1 MSDSKYG
8 LLGLGSYGPEV
19 ADVRARLA
27 ALPPDQLPDR
37 PDLRFADQAEDGQGQ
52 EGGDGQDFDPARFD
66 AALERAVRAFQ
77 QHKGLI
83 VDGVVG
89 VETFTAIDGA
99 RWALGDRILL
109 HTPGHL
115 QRGEDVVT
123 LQERLNTLGFAA
135 GRVDGRFGPETERA
149 VRSFQRAYG
158 LSGDGSV
165 GPDTLRAFDDLRRSV
180 SGGSANVL
188 RERELVRRSG
198 HNLSGRTVVLDPGH
212 GGTNTGAVA
221 HGLVE
226 SEVVMDLARR
236 IEGRLTA
243 IGVAVVFT
251 RTEHT
256 SPSED
261 ERAALAND
269 AGADL
274 VLSLHCD
281 SHDAAEASGV
291 ATFFFGRDRQT
302 SWSAV
307 GEHLADIVLRE
318 VVARTGL
325 ENCRSHGRS
334 WALLQQTRMPAV
346 RIEAGYLSHPS
357 DAARLADP
365 YFRDTLAEA
374 VVVSL
379 QRMYL
384 GDDDTATTGV
394 LRLGDLRAYLASHS

>member
-1 MSDSKYG
+1 VSDSKNG
-8 LLGLGSYGPEV
+8 LLGLGSHGPAV
-19 ADVRARLA
+19 ADVRTRLA

-37 PDLRFADQAEDGQGQ
+37 PPLLPPDGAEA
-52 EGGDGQDFDPARFD
+52 EFDPELFD
-66 AALERAVRAFQ
+66 ASLERAVRAFQ

-109 HTPGHL
+109 HVPGHL

-158 LSGDGSV
+158 LSGDGQV

-198 HNLSGRTVVLDPGH
+198 HSLSGRKVVLDPGH

-226 SEVVMDLARR
+226 SEVVLDLARR

-243 IGVAVVFT
+243 IGVSVVYT

-261 ERAALAND
+261 ERAALANE

-291 ATFFFGRDRQT
+291 ATFFFGRDRKT

-307 GEHLADIVLRE
+307 GEHLADLVLRE

-365 YFRDTLAEA
+365 AFRDTLAEA
-374 VVVSL
+374 VLVSL
-379 QRMYL
+379 QRLYL

-394 LRLGDLRAYLASHS
+394 LRLGDLRAYLAAHS